1 MNDSFKGTKNYS
13 QGECTTMSIRTVKS
27 GFIGTLC
34 IIAFSAA
41 VWAQDIT
48 FNSPSPW
55 LTLRN
60 DSLMIKAQLDTSKFP
75 KKKITLTASRVEA
88 GKKKQIT
95 SKTFTVSDFTQDF
108 NLGLAGGSLLGGRD
122 FLKINWNVPGTKDSG
137 VCAPVGIVNLDK
149 TAKTDSLHA
158 AKKAGGIDVKNVAA
172 VAAGLKF
179 AKIKD
184 QEVAFA
190 WTAAALVVV
199 CKKSPSAAA
208 LRFVIDGKNGKNAF
222 AAFSDKMVEYFPAKD
237 SVYSYVNERSYADSI
252 MYRQKAWTTE
262 LAKGGD
268 KDYGVLTIPWYDI
281 GIGKPFDG
289 RVMGFSVFALS
300 DKDAVLAAYPEKAA
314 TFIPGSWG
322 NLVLDK

>member
-1 MNDSFKGTKNYS
+1 
-13 QGECTTMSIRTVKS
+13 
-27 GFIGTLC
+27 LC
-34 IIAFSAA
+34 IIALSSA

-60 DSLMIKAQLDTSKFP
+60 DSMIVKAQLDTSKFP
-75 KKKITLTASRVEA
+75 KKKINLAAVRVEG

-108 NLGLAGGSLLGGRD
+108 NLGLAGATLLGGRD
-122 FLKINWNVPGTKDSG
+122 FLKITWNVPGTKDSG

-149 TAKTDSLHA
+149 AAKIDSLHA
-158 AKKAGGIDVKNVAA
+158 AKAAGEIDVKNAA
-172 VAAGLKF
+172 AAAAGMKF
-179 AKIKD
+179 SKVKD
-184 QEVAFA
+184 QEVALA
-190 WTAAALVVV
+190 WTPTALVVV
-199 CKKSPSAAA
+199 CKKSPSAAG

-222 AAFSDKMVEYFPAKD
+222 VAFSDKMVEYFPAKD
-237 SVYSYVNERSYADSI
+237 SVYSYVNERSYGDSI
-252 MYRQKAWTTE
+252 TYTQKAWTTE

-268 KDYGVLTIPWYDI
+268 KDFGVVRIPWYDI

-289 RVMGFSVFALS
+289 RVLGFSMFVLS
-300 DKDAVLAAYPEKAA
+300 DKAAVIAAYPEKAS

-322 NLVLDK
+322 DLVLDK